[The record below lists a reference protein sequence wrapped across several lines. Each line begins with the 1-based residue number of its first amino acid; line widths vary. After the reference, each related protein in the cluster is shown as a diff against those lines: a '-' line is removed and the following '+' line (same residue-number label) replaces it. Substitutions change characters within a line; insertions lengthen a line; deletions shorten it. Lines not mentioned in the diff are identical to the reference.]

1 MGLESLHSAAASLE
15 ACGRSKIAAL
25 PEALELLLRRG
36 CLIHTGEF
44 NMFIFAQLVRC
55 CAPALVVL
63 ATMAAVSPVLAQSDY
78 PSKPIKVIIPF
89 APGGGTDI
97 TGRTVATKLAE
108 AWSVPVL
115 AENQAGANGTIGINM
130 GSRAAPDGHTITLI
144 STSTAINVHIY
155 PKLNYD
161 LLRDF
166 TALSQLTSQ
175 PYLLVV
181 HPSVQAKNI
190 RELIALAKAKPG
202 ALNYGS
208 SGIGGTSHLS
218 GALLSTMAGV
228 QMTHVPYKGGNPA
241 MLDVVAGNIHMLF
254 STLLQSQSF
263 LKDGRLRAIAISTAA
278 RSPAAPDVPT
288 IAESGVPGYE
298 VAPWYGLLLPA
309 RTPDPI
315 IGKLSKEVM
324 RIMRLPDVAPRMAAD
339 GSVAVGSTPEQF
351 SALLKVETAKWGKVV
366 KEAGITAE

>member
-1 MGLESLHSAAASLE
+1 MSNFVTNFCH
-15 ACGRSKIAAL
+15 C
-25 PEALELLLRRG
+25 
-36 CLIHTGEF
+36 
-44 NMFIFAQLVRC
+44 
-55 CAPALVVL
+55 ALVL
-63 ATMAAVSPVLAQSDY
+63 AAFAVTTTPVLAQSDY
-78 PSKPIKVIIPF
+78 PNKPIKVIIPF

-97 TGRTVATKLAE
+97 TGRTVASKLSE
-108 AWSVPVL
+108 AWHIPVL

-144 STSTAINVHIY
+144 STSTAINIHIY

-166 TALSQLTSQ
+166 TPLSQLTSQ

-181 HPSVQAKNI
+181 HPSVSVKNV

-218 GALLSTMAGV
+218 GALLASMAGI

-241 MLDVVAGNIHMLF
+241 MQDVIAGNIQMLF
-254 STLLQSQSF
+254 STLLQSQAF
-263 LKDGRLRAIAISTAA
+263 LKDGRLRAIAISTAT

-309 RTPDPI
+309 RTPESI
-315 IGKLSKEVM
+315 VNKLSVEVM

-351 SALLKVETAKWGKVV
+351 GALLKVETAKWGKVV
-366 KEAGITAE
+366 KEANIKAE

>member
-1 MGLESLHSAAASLE
+1 MS
-15 ACGRSKIAAL
+15 
-25 PEALELLLRRG
+25 
-36 CLIHTGEF
+36 
-44 NMFIFAQLVRC
+44 IFATLFRH
-55 CAPALVVL
+55 CAPALAAL
-63 ATMAAVSPVLAQSDY
+63 AALSVAEPIQAQSDY
-78 PSKPIKVIIPF
+78 PNKPIKVIIPF

-97 TGRTVATKLAE
+97 TGRTVATKLSE
-108 AWSVPVL
+108 AWHIPVI
-115 AENQAGANGTIGINM
+115 AENQSGANGTIGINM
-130 GSRAAPDGHTITLI
+130 GSRAAPDGYTITLI
-144 STSTAINVHIY
+144 STSTAINIHIY

-161 LLRDF
+161 LQRDF

-190 RELIALAKAKPG
+190 KELVALAKSKPG

-218 GALLSTMAGV
+218 GALLSSMAGV

-241 MLDVVAGNIHMLF
+241 MQDVVAGNIQMLF
-254 STLLQSQSF
+254 STLLQSQAF
-263 LKDGRLRAIAISTAA
+263 LKDGRLRAIAISTAT

-309 RTPDPI
+309 RTPEPI

-324 RIMRLPDVAPRMAAD
+324 HIMRLPEVAPRMAAD

-351 SALLKVETAKWGKVV
+351 AALLKSETAKWSKVV
-366 KEAGITAE
+366 KEAGIKAE